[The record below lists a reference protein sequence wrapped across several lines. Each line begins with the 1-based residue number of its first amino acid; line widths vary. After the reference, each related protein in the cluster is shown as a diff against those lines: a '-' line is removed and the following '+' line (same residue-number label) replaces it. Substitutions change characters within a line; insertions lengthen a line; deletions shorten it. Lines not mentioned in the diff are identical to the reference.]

1 MRGKTGEACRKI
13 MESFEGLKKILDGKA
28 IFGDETIIIPDPPL
42 EIRIMKRE
50 ELVEFVCEGE
60 EIAVLSGN
68 GLHLKDENFR
78 DEVEMWV
85 VALSNLSFRR
95 YKFKE

>member
-1 MRGKTGEACRKI
+1 MNREACKKI
-13 MESFEGLKKILDGKA
+13 MESFEGLRKILDGKA
-28 IFGDETIIIPDPPL
+28 ICSDETIIIPDPPL
-42 EIRIMKRE
+42 EIRIMRRE
-50 ELVEFVCEGE
+50 GLVEFVCDGE
-60 EIAVLSGN
+60 EVAVLSGN
-68 GLHLKDENFR
+68 GLHLKDDAFR